1 MLTIYRPFSM
11 FKDINQALDDIWNHD
26 VQKQVDYF
34 SKLSE
39 DDSSYYLKITAPG
52 FKKEE
57 INVEV
62 KDGILTVFA
71 EHKEEEK
78 KENKSFRSSTS
89 SFERSFKLPKGI
101 NVDSTTA
108 EYKSGILI
116 ISFKKAEIKESVKKI
131 NVSCSE

>member
-11 FKDINQALDDIWNHD
+11 FKDLNQALDDIWNHD

-62 KDGILTVFA
+62 KDGILTIFA
-71 EHKEEEK
+71 EHKEEK
-78 KENKSFRSSTS
+78 TENKSFRSSTS
-89 SFERSFKLPKGI
+89 SFERSFRLPKGV
-101 NVDSTTA
+101 NLDSATA

-116 ISFKKAEIKESVKKI
+116 VTFKKAEVKESVKKI
-131 NVSCSE
+131 NVNCSE